1 MLFEQLCIGID
12 LGADSI
18 KVAHLAKKRNTK
30 TIKSLYEIENP
41 IGKIAFGIPEEKEA
55 IRQCFAKIN
64 KIFPSKSA
72 VIGISS
78 KHVIFRHVKFPLLK
92 KRELDEAIFWEI
104 QEFSA
109 MFNGEFISDYELL
122 DNRNNIYHVILAAMP
137 KDIAV
142 DYTEIA
148 VNAGLH
154 LKALDVYPLAN
165 ARVLETQKRHCVTAI
180 IDLNSSH
187 SEITMVDNGKIIF
200 NRCLDFF
207 DINKIDDELCEIIKT
222 DSSWFDNIRTGF
234 DFLPSPYQNII
245 LEISRTF
252 EFYSLQ
258 SKDCQ
263 INEIML
269 IGKGGESRYCKDI
282 LRSYFNLEVYT
293 GREIKLDFINENVK
307 PNGDYVDYISAIGFA
322 LRG

>member
-1 MLFEQLCIGID
+1 MLFEPLCIGID
-12 LGADSI
+12 LGVDSI

-30 TIKSLYEIENP
+30 TIKSLYKIENP
-41 IGKIAFGIPEEKEA
+41 IGKIAFDRPEEKDA
-55 IRQCFAKIN
+55 ICQCFAKIN

-78 KHVIFRHVKFPLLK
+78 KHLIFRNVRFPLLK
-92 KRELDEAIFWEI
+92 GRELYEAIFWEI

-122 DNRNNIYHVILAAMP
+122 DNRNNTYHILLAAAS
-137 KDIAV
+137 KDIAM
-142 DYTEIA
+142 DYAKIA
-148 VNAGLH
+148 VDAGLP

-165 ARVLETQKRHCVTAI
+165 ARVLETQKKHGVTAI

-187 SEITMVDNGKIIF
+187 SEITMVDNGKIVF

-207 DINKIDDELCEIIKT
+207 DINKIDDELCKIIKT
-222 DSSWFDNIRTGF
+222 DSSWFNNIKTGF
-234 DFLPSPYQNII
+234 DFLPLPYQNII

-258 SKDCQ
+258 SKGCR

-269 IGKGGESRYCKDI
+269 IGKAGESHYCKDI
-282 LRSYFNLEVYT
+282 FRSYFHIEVYT
-293 GREIKLDFINENVK
+293 GREIKLDFVNENIK
-307 PNGDYVDYISAIGFA
+307 SNGDYVDYISAIGFA